1 MTSISKALN
10 EYLTKTE
17 LQVLQTESRYKTN
30 ENIKTE
36 LNIDTK
42 NKIVSNV
49 YNHDIVKLLLKIFN
63 IAYEYQIYLI
73 GGGTQ
78 GFVIKFKSDNI
89 AKGFDIFRNG
99 LNSYKYPKNIEL
111 KNKLRI
117 RGPYYGPTYPENIA
131 VKIQII
137 HSPASF
143 YEKRTLR
150 EEHIMH
156 YLNDLDP
163 KPDTKASIIKNAIP
177 KFYFG
182 CTLGYELNEKK
193 YYFRLSF
200 MELLDSPEY
209 ISLQNFIGFYKNGGG
224 RIPENRKDLIY
235 NNIENI
241 VKTLWRF
248 KVTHN
253 DLSIANIFLCLK
265 KEAYASVK
273 LIDFG
278 LAQMINPVHKNIN
291 SEDDYSKLFILD
303 KSGTNV
309 DKLKDLHDIIYE

>member
-1 MTSISKALN
+1 MTSITRALN
-10 EYLTKTE
+10 DYFSNIEKDSIQSNYNKHNNTKAQISIE
-17 LQVLQTESRYKTN
+17 DKNRIIGILYNN
-30 ENIKTE
+30 EIKTL
-36 LNIDTK
+36 LNDKFKIDPHPQS
-42 NKIVSNV
+42 IG
-49 YNHDIVKLLLKIFN
+49 IM
-63 IAYEYQIYLI
+63 

-78 GFVIKFKSDNI
+78 GFVIKFNSNKI
-89 AKGFDIFRNG
+89 KEAFNG
-99 LNSYKYPKNIEL
+99 LKEL
-111 KNKLRI
+111 KTNKRVK
-117 RGPYYGPTYPENIA
+117 GPYFESELTYIKKIA
-131 VKIQII
+131 LKIQLLDTE
-137 HSPASF
+137 SSF
-143 YEKRTLR
+143 YEKRTIK
-150 EEHIMH
+150 EESIMH